1 MSTEQT
7 ASATGSCLCTAVQY
21 EVSGPLRSV
30 LYCHCEQCRRTSGH
44 FVAATACKLEN
55 LHLLVDAGLRW
66 YRSSATVERGF
77 CSICGASLFWRPDD
91 KDYVCIMAGTLDRPT
106 QLQASGH
113 IFVGMASDYYQIADG
128 LPQYAQD
135 DPQAWASK
143 GD

>member
-7 ASATGSCLCTAVQY
+7 ASETGSCLCTAVQY
-21 EVSGPLRSV
+21 E
-30 LYCHCEQCRRTSGH
+30 
-44 FVAATACKLEN
+44 
-55 LHLLVDAGLRW
+55 
-66 YRSSATVERGF
+66 
-77 CSICGASLFWRPDD
+77 
-91 KDYVCIMAGTLDRPT
+91 DYICIMAGTLDRPT

-113 IFVGMASDYYQIADG
+113 IFVEMASDYYQIAVG

>member
-44 FVAATACKLEN
+44 
-55 LHLLVDAGLRW
+55 
-66 YRSSATVERGF
+66 
-77 CSICGASLFWRPDD
+77 
-91 KDYVCIMAGTLDRPT
+91 
-106 QLQASGH
+106 
-113 IFVGMASDYYQIADG
+113 IFVEMASDYYQIADG